1 MKLYDWQA
9 EYLKQLPH
17 NVIMTADTGTG
28 KTLMAIKHAMPDLP
42 ILVIAPPAKVNSG
55 DWQEIGEMFDRR
67 LAAQSFGKVA
77 RTVTPATP
85 YILIVDEIHYAK
97 SATSQRAKAIIRLAS
112 SFNCK
117 QIIGLSA
124 TAIPNGYM
132 DLQTYGI
139 IWRWW
144 KNKTA
149 FIKEHVLID
158 RSRGYPVIVGY
169 KGEDKLKQQWKS
181 IAFNLDKSHL
191 NLPDLINI
199 TSVIKLSNRERDIYN
214 MMKSERETED
224 GEMLDT
230 PAKLHATLRQ
240 YLAPSRVEALQAIL
254 DDTDEHILVFYNYNV
269 ERDQILAVAV
279 KNKREVY
286 EQSGHASHLPQGV
299 PGEPSITLLQY
310 QSGSAG
316 LNLQYA
322 PISVFFSP
330 SYSYMDTEQ
339 AKGRNYRG
347 GQKKIVRHYWFKVAA
362 TIDTSVY
369 RCLENKQDFNDSM
382 EGESDAERDTVA
394 TK

>member
-1 MKLYDWQA
+1 MIELYDWQY
-9 EYLKQLPH
+9 EYLKQLPK

-28 KTLMAIKHAMPDLP
+28 KTLMALWHADTELSRIP

-55 DWQEIGEMFDRR
+55 DWGSEAEAID
-67 LAAQSFGKVA
+67 LHKPYVVSFGKVA
-77 RTVTPATP
+77 KFATPSTP
-85 YILIVDEIHYAK
+85 YILIVDEVHYAK
-97 SATSQRAKAIIRLAS
+97 SATSQRAKAIIRLATDR
-112 SFNCK
+112 NCR
-117 QIIGLSA
+117 QFIGLSA
-124 TAIPNGYM
+124 TAIPNGYI

-139 IWRWW
+139 IFGWW

-149 FIKEHVLID
+149 FIREHVLID
-158 RSRGYPVIVGY
+158 RSRGFPRIIGY
-169 KGEDKLKQQWKS
+169 RGEDKLKYLWKRV
-181 IAFNLDKSHL
+181 AFGLDKSLL

-199 TSVIKLSNRERDIYN
+199 TTTINLKPRERDMYRAI
-214 MMKSERETED
+214 KTEREYD

-240 YLAPSRVEALQAIL
+240 YLANSRVEALQAVL
-254 DDTDEHILVFYNYNV
+254 DDTDEHILVFYTYNV
-269 ERDQILAVAV
+269 ERDAILATAA

-286 EQSGHASHLPQGV
+286 EQSGHASHLPKGV
-299 PGEPSITLLQY
+299 PDKPSITLLQY

-322 PISVFFSP
+322 PISIFFSP

-347 GQKKIVRHYWFKVAA
+347 GQEKIVRHYWFKCAG
-362 TIDTSVY
+362 TIDTAVY

-382 EGESDAERDTVA
+382 EEE
-394 TK
+394 

>member
-1 MKLYDWQA
+1 MQLYSWQK
-9 EYLKQLPH
+9 EYLKPLPQ
-17 NVIMTADTGTG
+17 NVIMTCDTGTG
-28 KTLMAIKHAMPDLP
+28 KTLMSLAHIIPGTP
-42 ILVIAPPAKVNSG
+42 VLVIAPPAKVNSG
-55 DWQEIGEMFDRR
+55 DWQQE
-67 LAAQSFGKVA
+67 AANVRMHIQNDMVVSFGKVA
-77 RTVTPATP
+77 KFPTPDAP

-97 SATSQRAKAIIRLAS
+97 SATSQRAKAIVRLATS
-112 SFNCK
+112 PNCK
-117 QIIGLSA
+117 QLIGLSA
-124 TAIPNGYM
+124 TAIPNGYI

-139 IWRWW
+139 LFGWW

-158 RSRGYPVIVGY
+158 RSRGFPRIVGY
-169 KGEDKLKQQWKS
+169 RGEDKLKRLWRGV
-181 IAFNLDKSHL
+181 AFGLDKAIL

-199 TSVIKLSNRERDIYN
+199 TTTINLKPRERDMYRAI
-214 MMKSERETED
+214 KTEREYD

-240 YLAPSRVEALQAIL
+240 YLAPTRVEALQAIL

-269 ERDQILAVAV
+269 ERDQILATAA
-279 KNKREVY
+279 KNKREIY
-286 EQSGHASHLPQGV
+286 EQSGHASHLPKGV
-299 PGEPSITLLQY
+299 PDKPSITLLQY

-322 PISVFFSP
+322 PISIFFSP

-347 GQKKIVRHYWFKVAA
+347 GQEKIVRHYWFKCAG
-362 TIDTSVY
+362 TIDTAVY

-382 EGESDAERDTVA
+382 EAE
-394 TK
+394 

>member
-1 MKLYDWQA
+1 MIKLYDWQA
-9 EYLKQLPH
+9 EYLKGLPH

-28 KTLMAIKHAMPDLP
+28 KTLMALFHAADLIP

-55 DWQEIGEMFDRR
+55 DWGKE
-67 LAAQSFGKVA
+67 AQLVNKGVWPVSFGKVA
-77 RTVTPATP
+77 KFPTPTRN
-85 YILIVDEIHYAK
+85 YILIIDEIHYAK
-97 SATSQRAKAIIRLAS
+97 SATSKRAKAIIRLAHS
-112 SFNCK
+112 LYCM

-124 TAIPNGYM
+124 TAIPNGYV

-139 IWRWW
+139 LFGWW

-149 FIKEHVLID
+149 FMREHVLID
-158 RSRGYPVIVGY
+158 RSRGFPRIIGY
-169 KGEDKLKQQWKS
+169 KGEDKLKKLWS
-181 IAFNLDKSHL
+181 TVAFGLDKSYL
-191 NLPDLINI
+191 NLPDLFNI
-199 TSVIKLSNRERDIYN
+199 TTTIRLKPKERDVYRVIKNERVL
-214 MMKSERETED
+214 D
-224 GEMLDT
+224 GELLDT

-240 YLAPSRVEALQAIL
+240 YLAPTRVEALQAIL

-269 ERDQILAVAV
+269 ERDQILATAA
-279 KNKREVY
+279 KNKREIY
-286 EQSGHASHLPQGV
+286 EQSGHASHLPDGV
-299 PGEPSITLLQY
+299 PKKPSITLLQY

-322 PISVFFSP
+322 PISIFFSP

-347 GQKKIVRHYWFKVAA
+347 GQEKIVRHYWFKVDR

-382 EGESDAERDTVA
+382 EADDD
-394 TK
+394 